1 MLLCTERS
9 TFRLLYNTFLAMS
22 NLIKLHV
29 PFRLKWVW
37 HPCAGLKAKLKNMIS
52 SLRNHHFCKLLD
64 LKKRECN
71 WLYLY
76 LTLSIPLYYNTVL
89 GGFWNLRAFSVV
101 LTSALFYCLS
111 SLYAFLS
118 SLCSLL
124 LLRRLVGAGC
134 SLAADHCAVNICSRV
149 FTLTR
154 TNVVMERMLLQWY
167 IYNR

>member
-76 LTLSIPLYYNTVL
+76 LTLSVPLYYNTVL
-89 GGFWNLRAFSVV
+89 GVFWNLRAFRWFWLLPYFIVCPRS
-101 LTSALFYCLS
+101 TLFFRLF
-111 SLYAFLS
+111 A
-118 SLCSLL
+118 LCSCYDGLWGLGARSQQITVLL
-124 LLRRLVGAGC
+124 TFVQG
-134 SLAADHCAVNICSRV
+134 SLPWQGQ
-149 FTLTR
+149 
-154 TNVVMERMLLQWY
+154 MW
-167 IYNR
+167 